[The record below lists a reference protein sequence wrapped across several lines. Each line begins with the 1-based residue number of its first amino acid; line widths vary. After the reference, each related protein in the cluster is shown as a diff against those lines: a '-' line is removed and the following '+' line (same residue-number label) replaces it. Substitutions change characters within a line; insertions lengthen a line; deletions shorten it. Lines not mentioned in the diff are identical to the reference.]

1 MLTATAADL
10 LSLVNRRAALVDWI
24 AERRARIAALEAEI
38 DEMETEVQ
46 CIDNKK
52 NGISDNN
59 VSGRKRD
66 RSDL

>member
-1 MLTATAADL
+1 MLTATAVDL
-10 LSLVNRRAALVDWI
+10 VSLVNRRAALVEWI
-24 AERRARIAALEAEI
+24 AERRARVAALEAGI

-52 NGISDNN
+52 NDISDNN

-66 RSDL
+66 RSDS